1 MFLDFVQGASLMLA
15 LCWLQAASLRFWR
28 DRTVPRQLTSGLLF
42 GLICAVGML
51 FPVTLSPGVIIDAR
65 SVVIAIAALLGGPLV
80 GGVTYVV
87 AALMRWWIGGAGMI
101 AGVVGMLIPLAL
113 GLGYRKFVAR
123 RKYKLGAMQFLL
135 FGVVVQVFNLLLAAL
150 LSNVLSGET
159 RQVFALFL
167 VVLPLFTMGMGLLL
181 LDIDA
186 RVRVIDA
193 LSQSEAGLRALVSAV
208 PDILLVI
215 DEDGHYLH
223 VVSPYR
229 ATLYG
234 NAPDLVGQRMSD
246 VLPASDAE
254 LFMGLVRRALHSSVP
269 QELEYTAVH
278 DGVKRTFEVRAGKMD
293 EQFGGRRSVVLV
305 TRDVTQRRAA
315 EEQLLTLTM
324 YDPLTDLPN
333 RRLFLAQLP
342 LARRESASNRRFAA
356 VINIDLDD
364 FADFNDLNG
373 NRAGDQMLRSAAES
387 LAALVPPG
395 GMLARLGGDEFVMLL
410 EALPMEEQAAA
421 AVAARIARR
430 AIEAV
435 SLVVVAAAGPG
446 APEPSRVTAS
456 AGIALFRDLNDND
469 NPMRRANVA
478 LNAAKAD
485 GKSRVRIYDPLIQDA
500 ISARLMLEG
509 EIRLGLQRD
518 EFVVHYQ
525 LQLDAVRRITGVEA
539 LVRWQHPV
547 RGLLYPADFLAV
559 ADAAGLL
566 HELDMQVLARA
577 CRQLAVWA
585 NEAFSAPLVIS
596 VNVDAFQLSRVT
608 FASEVMEVLDK
619 SGADASRL
627 KLELTETALV
637 NDTALATRHMM
648 ALKARGVRFALDD
661 FGTGYSSMAY
671 LQQLPLDQLKI
682 DQSFVRGLPADAGS
696 LAIVRAI
703 VALADS
709 FGFEVLAEGVE
720 TEAQREVLAAHGCRH
735 YQGYLFARPLPV
747 EAVERMLRVE
757 FA

>member
-28 DRTVPRQLTSGLLF
+28 NRSLPKQITSGLLF

-80 GGVTYVV
+80 AGIACLV
-87 AALMRWWIGGAGMI
+87 AALMRFWIGGAGMV
-101 AGVVGMLIPLAL
+101 AGVTGMLIPLAL
-113 GLGYRKFVAR
+113 GLIYREVVAR
-123 RKYKLGAMQFLL
+123 RKYKLGAIQFLL
-135 FGVVVQVFNLLLAAL
+135 FGLTVQVCNLLLATVLA
-150 LSNVLSGET
+150 NILSGET
-159 RQVFALFL
+159 LQVFALFL
-167 VVLPLFTMGMGLLL
+167 VVLPLFTVGMGLLL
-181 LDIDA
+181 MDIDA
-186 RVRVIDA
+186 RIRVIDA

-215 DEDGHYLH
+215 DEDGRYLH

-246 VLPASDAE
+246 VLPAGDAE
-254 LFMGLVRRALHSSVP
+254 LFMGLVHRALHSNVP

-278 DGVKRTFEVRAGKMD
+278 DGMRRTFEVRAGKMD
-293 EQFGGRRSVVLV
+293 EQFDGRRSVVLI

-315 EEQLLTLTM
+315 EEQLLTSTM

-333 RRLFLAQLP
+333 RSLFLAQLP
-342 LARRESASNRRFAA
+342 LARRESALNRRFAA
-356 VINIDLDD
+356 LISIDLDD
-364 FADFNDLNG
+364 FADFNDRNG
-373 NRAGDQMLRSAAES
+373 NRAGDRLLHEVAKS
-387 LAALVPPG
+387 LSTLVPPG

-410 EALPMEEQAAA
+410 EALPMEEDAAA
-421 AVAARIARR
+421 AMAARIAQR
-430 AIEAV
+430 AIHAV
-435 SLVVVAAAGPG
+435 SLVDAAEPD
-446 APEPSRVTAS
+446 APKLPCVTAS
-456 AGIALFRDLNDND
+456 AGIALFCDRNDND
-469 NPMRRANVA
+469 KPMRRANVA

-485 GKSRVRIYDPLIQDA
+485 GKNRVRIYDPLIQDA
-500 ISARLMLEG
+500 ISARLALEG
-509 EIRLGLQRD
+509 EIRNGLQRE
-518 EFVVHYQ
+518 EFIVHYQ
-525 LQLDAVRRITGVEA
+525 LQLDAEGRITGVEA
-539 LVRWQHPV
+539 LVRWQHPA
-547 RGLLYPADFLAV
+547 RGLLYPADFLAA

-566 HELDMQVLARA
+566 YELDMQVLARS

-585 NEAFSAPLVIS
+585 AEAFTASLVIS
-596 VNVDAFQLSRVT
+596 VNVDAFQLSRET
-608 FASEVMEVLDK
+608 FAREVMDVLDT

-637 NDTALATRHMM
+637 NDTALATRHMV
-648 ALKARGVRFALDD
+648 ALKERGVRFALDD

-682 DQSFVRGLPADAGS
+682 DQSFVRGLPADTGS

-709 FGFEVLAEGVE
+709 FGFDVLAEGVE

-747 EAVERMLRVE
+747 EAVERMLRVHH
-757 FA
+757 A

>member
-28 DRTVPRQLTSGLLF
+28 DRTVPRQITSGLLF

-65 SVVIAIAALLGGPLV
+65 SVVIAVAALLGGPLV
-80 GGVTYVV
+80 AGIAYVV
-87 AALMRWWIGGAGMI
+87 AALMRLWIGGAGTI
-101 AGVVGMLIPLAL
+101 AGVLGMLVPLAL
-113 GLGYRKFVAR
+113 GLIYRAAVSR
-123 RKYKLGAMQFLL
+123 RKSKLGAIRLLL
-135 FGVVVQVFNLLLAAL
+135 FGLAVQVCNLALAVT
-150 LSNVLSGET
+150 LSNVLSGESL
-159 RQVFALFL
+159 QVFALFL
-167 VVLPLFTMGMGLLL
+167 VVLPLFTMGMGMLL

-186 RVRVIDA
+186 RIRVVDA

-208 PDILLVI
+208 PDVLLVI

-246 VLPASDAE
+246 VLPADDAE
-254 LFMGLVRRALHSSVP
+254 LFMGLVHRALHSNVP

-278 DGVKRTFEVRAGKMD
+278 DGVRRTFEVRAGKMD
-293 EQFGGRRSVVLV
+293 EQFGGRRSVVLI
-305 TRDVTQRRAA
+305 TRDITQRRSA
-315 EEQLLTLTM
+315 EEQLRTLTM

-333 RRLFLAQLP
+333 RSLFLAQLP
-342 LARRESASNRRFAA
+342 QARRESASNRRFAA
-356 VINIDLDD
+356 LINIDLDN
-364 FADFNDLNG
+364 FADFNDING
-373 NRAGDQMLRSAAES
+373 NRAGDRMLREAAQI

-410 EALPMEEQAAA
+410 EALPMEEEAAA
-421 AVAARIARR
+421 AMAARIAQR
-430 AIEAV
+430 AIHAV
-435 SLVVVAAAGPG
+435 SLVDAAVPG
-446 APEPSRVTAS
+446 APESSGVTAS
-456 AGIALFRDLNDND
+456 AGIALFCDRNDND

-478 LNAAKAD
+478 LNAAKVD
-485 GKSRVRIYDPLIQDA
+485 GKNRVRIYDPLIQDA
-500 ISARLMLEG
+500 ISARLTLES
-509 EIRLGLQRD
+509 EIRQGLQRD

-525 LQLDAVRRITGVEA
+525 LQLDAGRRITGVEA

-547 RGLLYPADFLAV
+547 RGLLYPADFLAA

-566 HELDMQVLARA
+566 HELDMQVLACA
-577 CRQLAVWA
+577 CRQLAAWA
-585 NEAFSAPLVIS
+585 AETFTASLIIS
-596 VNVDAFQLSRVT
+596 VNVDAMQLSRAS
-608 FASEVMEVLDK
+608 FAHEVMEVLDT
-619 SGADASRL
+619 SGADAGRL

-637 NDTALATRHMM
+637 NDTALATRHMV

-661 FGTGYSSMAY
+661 FGTGYSSMSY

-682 DQSFVRGLPADAGS
+682 DQSFVRGLPADMGS

-720 TEAQREVLAAHGCRH
+720 TEAQREVLVAHGCSH

-747 EAVERMLRVE
+747 EAVERMLRLHH
-757 FA
+757 A